1 MPFQSSTESE
11 VRKLSVLLPKST
23 HLRLK
28 KKAVCGDS
36 TITDVVTALIDQY
49 LYEAVDS

>member
-1 MPFQSSTESE
+1 MSVQSSSANE

-28 KKAVCGDS
+28 KKAVYGDS

-49 LYEAVDS
+49 LAEAVDV